1 MWTTQ
6 FWKATAERAVRT
18 AAQTF
23 AATIIVGATGVLD
36 ADWTTAGSV
45 TALTTLL
52 SVLTS
57 VAAGAAS
64 GTDGPSFGQETTS
77 GVGSRPRG

>member
-1 MWTTQ
+1 MWTKQ
-6 FWKATAERAVRT
+6 FWRATAERGIRT

-36 ADWTTAGSV
+36 ADWQTAGSV

-52 SVLTS
+52 SILTS
-57 VAAGAAS
+57 VAAGAAG
-64 GTDGPSFGQETTS
+64 GTTGPSLGTEELPTK
-77 GVGSRPRG
+77 RA